1 MAVNR
6 RYRLLISKSRRAFT
20 LVEMMIVLCLIAII
34 TNFAIP
40 KLRDATNNFVDLQ
53 NRENLDVLYT
63 SMRSY
68 YLVLNEFPD
77 DGERAGI
84 IPPEA
89 VWVIPSY
96 YYDRAVTKFNKKNF
110 YELNINPLRTDFAL
124 KYDIDSLFSRSG
136 VGTFGIS
143 AHREDGVSTYSV
155 NQWYDF
161 IEKRYPWAPKYVV
174 GASTLLGYPEI
185 AAEYTSLEGNDY
197 RNRFY

>member
-77 DGERAGI
+77 DGERAGV

-96 YYDRAVTKFNKKNF
+96 YYDRTVVNFKGKNF
-110 YELNINPLRTDFAL
+110 YEFNINPLRTDIAL
-124 KYDIDSLFSRSG
+124 KYDIDNHFSREDIR
-136 VGTFGIS
+136 TFGIS
-143 AHREDGVSTYSV
+143 AHRDDNKTTYSV

-161 IEKRYPWAPKYVV
+161 IAKRYPWAPKYVV
-174 GASTLLGYPEI
+174 GATTLLGYPEI
-185 AAEYTSLEGNDY
+185 AAEYTVLECADY